1 MYALKQSVAV
11 LIMPT
16 TVALLLIAVGGLIL
30 LRGRRRAAVY
40 LFSCGALLAY
50 LSSIPLVGNALLAPL
65 ERAHAGFSDDVAI
78 PPAAFVVV
86 LGSSY
91 SPRTGVPITAALDRE
106 ALVRLVEGIRLARK
120 LPGAT
125 LIVSGGAPAGSV
137 PTAHGYAEL
146 ALQLGIDP
154 SALIVLD
161 APLDTTEEARA
172 VAAQTGQAPFL
183 LVTSASHMSRA
194 MRRMEA
200 AGARP
205 IAAPT
210 GQLTSVLRW
219 SWRDFLPTSAG
230 LLKSERAIHE
240 YVGLLAFTVG
250 LD

>member
-1 MYALKQSVAV
+1 MYALKQAVGV
-11 LIMPT
+11 LILPS
-16 TVALLLIAVGGLIL
+16 TVALVLIVVSGLIL
-30 LRGRRRAAVY
+30 LRGRRRAAAY

-65 ERAHAGFSDDVAI
+65 ERTYAGFSDEVPI
-78 PPAAFVVV
+78 PPAEFVVV

-91 SPRTGVPITAALDRE
+91 WPRNGVPITAALDRE
-106 ALVRLVEGIRLARK
+106 ALMRIVEGIRLARK
-120 LPGAT
+120 LPGVT
-125 LIVSGGAPAGSV
+125 LIVSGGAPEGSV
-137 PTAHGYAEL
+137 PTALGYEEL
-146 ALQLGIDP
+146 ALQLGVDR
-154 SALIVLD
+154 SVLIVLD
-161 APLDTTEEARA
+161 APLDTTAEARA
-172 VAAQTGQAPFL
+172 VAAHTGQAPFL
-183 LVTSASHMSRA
+183 LVTAASHMPRA

-240 YVGLLAFTVG
+240 YVGLLALTVG
-250 LD
+250 ID